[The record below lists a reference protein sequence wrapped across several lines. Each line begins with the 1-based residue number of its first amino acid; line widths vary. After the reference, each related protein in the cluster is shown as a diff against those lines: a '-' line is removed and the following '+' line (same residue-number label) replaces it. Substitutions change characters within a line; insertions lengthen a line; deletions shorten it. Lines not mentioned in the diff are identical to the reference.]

1 VKAILRDLLT
11 AFQFCTR
18 IRMPSMQSHA
28 ESLSDS
34 LRFFPFV
41 GLALGLIAGLM
52 HFLLLRILDP
62 ELTAAL
68 VLLSLVMLTGAL
80 HEDGLG
86 DAADGLGGGWNREQ
100 VLTIMRDSRVGS
112 YGVIALVFS
121 LLLRW
126 LLLSKISPAHFLS
139 IVVTAQVLC
148 RWSTL
153 PLSYF
158 LPPARAADGQGA
170 RVAQLT
176 TRNSLLTGSLIA
188 LVIVGVAMRSGAWKP
203 IVFACIVTLLSG
215 LYYKKRIGG
224 VTGDCFGATNQLVE
238 IAVYFVGVIAL

>member
-1 VKAILRDLLT
+1 MKSILRDLLT

-18 IRMPSMQSHA
+18 IPMPAMRAHA
-28 ESLSDS
+28 DSLSDS
-34 LRFFPFV
+34 LSFFPLV
-41 GLALGLIAGLM
+41 GLFLGLAANLL
-52 HFLLLRILDP
+52 HLFLLHIVDAQ
-62 ELTAAL
+62 LTAAL
-68 VLLSLVMLTGAL
+68 VLLFLIMITGGL

-86 DAADGLGGGWNREQ
+86 DAADGFGGGWNREQ

-126 LLLSKISPAHFLS
+126 LLFSKINPTHFLS
-139 IVVTAQVLC
+139 IMVAAQVLC

-158 LPPARAADGQGA
+158 LPAARAADGQGA

-176 TRNSLLTGSLIA
+176 TRKSLLTGSLIA
-188 LVIVGVAMRSGAWKP
+188 FIIVVAAMHAAAWKP
-203 IVFACIVTLLSG
+203 VLLACIVSLLTG
-215 LYYKKRIGG
+215 LYYQKRIGG

-238 IAVYFVGVIAL
+238 IAVYFIGIVSL